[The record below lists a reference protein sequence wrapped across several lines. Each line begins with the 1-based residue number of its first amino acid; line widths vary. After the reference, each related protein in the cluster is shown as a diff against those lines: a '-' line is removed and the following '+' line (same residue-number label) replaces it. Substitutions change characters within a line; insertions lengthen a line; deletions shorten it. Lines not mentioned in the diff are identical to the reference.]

1 MNKHVIPFIVAA
13 VLLPQSGCGPRP
25 VGETG
30 KAEAEEAAQPANGT
44 SGRIDYPTPPP
55 GMPFHGS
62 GLQYLAPAEEVRG
75 WHEKLFMKP
84 LPEYGVGLTGRQRDG
99 RETGTSSEWAF
110 IVPQNKIQDFR
121 IYLVELGVPEEFL
134 DKEAAVAIMSRPFSW
149 RPPDPPATELIFL
162 RSFVTKGNGRI
173 AGLEYVA
180 DQTWIYRLEN
190 PNLGNSELKIC
201 FDPVTGNTR
210 FHELYRDPRAS
221 GDFNE

>member
-62 GLQYLAPAEEVRG
+62 GLQYLAPEEEIRER
-75 WHEKLFMKP
+75 HEKLFMKP
-84 LPEYGVGLTGRQRDG
+84 LPDYGIGLAGWMADE
-99 RETGTSSEWAF
+99 RESNGSSIWAF

-121 IYLVELGVPEEFL
+121 RYLVELGVPEEYL
-134 DKEAAVAIMSRPFSW
+134 DKEAAVAHMSRPLSW

-162 RSFVTKGNGRI
+162 RSLVTKGNGRI

-180 DQTWIYRLEN
+180 DQTWIYWLEN
-190 PNLGNSELKIC
+190 PNLGNFYLEIS
-201 FDPVTGNTR
+201 FDPVTGNTK
-210 FHELYRDPRAS
+210 FHETYRDRRAS
-221 GDFNE
+221 GDFSE